1 MKIFKNKKD
10 KDFIA
15 SSDSYIIREKMRVYL
30 GTPPK
35 ASSEAV
41 SKSMKNNTSKST
53 KPEIILRKALWSNG
67 LKGYRLNY
75 KKLPGSP
82 DICYPKYK
90 IAIFVNGCFWH
101 RCPICNLPN
110 PKKNTEFWKRKFLR
124 NKERDNL
131 KSKRLEDLG
140 WIVLVF
146 WECEIKKDVF
156 NVIQEIK
163 SIHS

>member
-1 MKIFKNKKD
+1 MLCSGSTGWVIGIISPFVFKQYSSYC
-10 KDFIA
+10 FFVYVIPRFFGLSAPIA
-15 SSDSYIIREKMRVYL
+15 EEIKGIK
-30 GTPPK
+30 PK
-35 ASSEAV
+35 
-41 SKSMKNNTSKST
+41 
-53 KPEIILRKALWSNG
+53 
-67 LKGYRLNY
+67 
-75 KKLPGSP
+75 
-82 DICYPKYK
+82 YPKYK

-146 WECEIKKDVF
+146 WECKIKKDVF